1 MRTLANKVR
10 VQLQLVI
17 TSALG
22 TLATLATGISGNS
35 GHTFGRPKAFSIQAK
50 QLRGRGKKPKAKKRK
65 AKHVKLIYT
74 FEAGGLLSGSAK
86 GEGGLGSAG
95 AVGGAVGLATAAEA
109 AAARARDASATTPAS
124 CHGQGPGQDNNRAQ
138 EWEWERASKPASE
151 RASKRQ
157 ENTRDKRQK
166 QPMGKV
172 NVVGSEFHKSLQ
184 EAAAAGQKFVDFVA
198 QCIQIR
204 ICSMIQPNLDFNFK

>member
-86 GEGGLGSAG
+86 SEGGLGTARGLWG
-95 AVGGAVGLATAAEA
+95 ARLVWQQQQKQQQR
-109 AAARARDASATTPAS
+109 ARAMRQQRRRRLAMDKVRAKTTTGRKS
-124 CHGQGPGQDNNRAQ
+124 GSGR
-138 EWEWERASKPASE
+138 EPASE
-151 RASKRQ
+151 
-157 ENTRDKRQK
+157 
-166 QPMGKV
+166 
-172 NVVGSEFHKSLQ
+172 
-184 EAAAAGQKFVDFVA
+184 
-198 QCIQIR
+198 
-204 ICSMIQPNLDFNFK
+204 

>member
-151 RASKRQ
+151 RASERAGGKKTQ
-157 ENTRDKRQK
+157 ETRDKNSRWAKSTSSAANFTRVCKKPPRQ
-166 QPMGKV
+166 
-172 NVVGSEFHKSLQ
+172 SKSSLT
-184 EAAAAGQKFVDFVA
+184 
-198 QCIQIR
+198 
-204 ICSMIQPNLDFNFK
+204 L